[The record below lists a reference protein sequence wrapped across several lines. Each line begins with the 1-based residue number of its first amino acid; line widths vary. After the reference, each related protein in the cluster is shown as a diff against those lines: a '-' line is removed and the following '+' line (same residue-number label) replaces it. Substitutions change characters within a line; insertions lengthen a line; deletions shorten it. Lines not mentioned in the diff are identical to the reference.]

1 MANNYDQILTLA
13 NKNNMGLSNT
23 IKRDYGIPLDYSSV
37 QASLDDAVIYAATS
51 TLAYVGQPIAVGG
64 TLYIIDSVAHGE
76 HSVTVDGETT
86 TYSNYL
92 KEVGSKPEGDGNSI
106 VVAPD
111 GTVSMKGFETADNAF
126 LPRVAVSTDASG
138 NETGRT
144 LEWVPVSAVVEAD
157 GNTRTVIDIENS
169 SIIVNR
175 TYDQGTDT
183 YTYTLDVEFP
193 APPEYSVVKTEND
206 DGSVTYQ
213 LTKDDVVVGEDI
225 VIPAPYDD
233 SALDGRVEQVEA
245 GVAANTEYLEKVK
258 RFFDGAAEDNGDL
271 TQALDTLK
279 EIQTFINTDGETAQS
294 LLTAINANAE
304 DIQANADAIAELK
317 GDSANSIQGIVAAA
331 VNTYKQGADAT
342 HASIN
347 ERIDELVEDAA
358 TKDDV
363 NKALGEKADKTDLA
377 NYYTTTETFT
387 KDEVRE
393 LIAGIT
399 GAEEGDTTTT
409 VAAIKSQLDEHAAA
423 NAASF
428 EAIDGAQTAQNTN
441 IANNAAEIQ
450 KILDPATGIYAK
462 ATADAATEAQRLID
476 VLANGAV
483 ATNTQNIAG
492 INESLGTVNTDL
504 SALTGR
510 VGAVETKADNTAKGL
525 ADEIAAREQ
534 LAGVVEQHA
543 TDITA
548 VTGTANANA
557 TEIASIKENYATNTS
572 VESSIN
578 AAKTELTGKI
588 TENTNAITAE
598 AERAAAAEEALSG
611 RITKNSE
618 DIQQINTQVAAIDE
632 AYKSADSNI
641 LARLAKTADTF
652 TAENTVDDAIK
663 AVSGTLTSVSGTV
676 SANTETINKNAADI
690 ATNTASIA
698 ANTEYLDKVKRFFD
712 DAAEDSSESLNDALD
727 TLKDIQAFINTDGTT
742 AAKMAE
748 DIAANKTG
756 VAKNAAD
763 ILTIQSIVGNEGSLT
778 KRVAANEVAIA
789 GLTDVVVNGDD
800 ANAKLRTDITSL
812 QQLTTDASKGNA
824 KLRTDLDAVTG
835 TVTDLSTT
843 LGTTTATAD
852 SAKST
857 AEAAK
862 AIADQNK
869 IDIASLVESTKDCL
883 KSTDSFILYGGSAT
897 VTA

>member
-37 QASLDDAVIYAATS
+37 QASLDAAVIYAATS

-76 HSVTVDGETT
+76 HTVTVDGETT

-126 LPRVAVSTDASG
+126 LPRVAVSTDADG

-157 GNTRTVIDIENS
+157 GNTRTLIDAENS
-169 SIIVNR
+169 SITVNR

-213 LTKDDVVVGEDI
+213 LTKDDVAVGEDI

-245 GVAANTEYLEKVK
+245 DVAANTEYLEKVK

-304 DIQANADAIAELK
+304 DIQANADDIAELK
-317 GDSANSIQGIVAAA
+317 GNSENSIQGIVATAI
-331 VNTYKQGADAT
+331 NTYKQGADAT

-347 ERIDELVEDAA
+347 ERIDELVEAAA
-358 TKDDV
+358 TKDEV
-363 NKALGEKADKTDLA
+363 TTALGLKADKTDLA

-399 GAEEGDTTTT
+399 GAEDGDTTT
-409 VAAIKSQLDEHAAA
+409 VAAIKSQLDDHVTAS
-423 NAASF
+423 AASF
-428 EAIDGAQTAQNTN
+428 EAIDEAQTAQNTN
-441 IANNAAEIQ
+441 IANNATEIQ

-476 VLANGAV
+476 VLTTGAV

-492 INESLGTVNTDL
+492 INESLNTVNTDL

-510 VGAVETKADNTAKGL
+510 VGAVETKADNTAKAL
-525 ADEIAAREQ
+525 EDETAAREQ
-534 LAGVVEQHA
+534 LAVVVEQN
-543 TDITA
+543 TTNITT
-548 VTGTANANA
+548 VTNTANANT
-557 TEIASIKENYATNTS
+557 TEIASIKENYATNAS
-572 VESSIN
+572 VESAITT
-578 AAKTELTGKI
+578 AKTELTGKI
-588 TENTNAITAE
+588 TENANAITAE
-598 AERAAAAEEALSG
+598 AERAAGAEEALSG

-676 SANTETINKNAADI
+676 SANTEAINKNAADI

-756 VAKNAAD
+756 VAKNADD

-789 GLTDVVVNGDD
+789 GLTDIVVNGDD

-812 QQLTTDASKGNA
+812 QELTGDANKGNA
-824 KLRTDLDAVTG
+824 KLRTDLDAVTS
-835 TVTDLSTT
+835 TVTGLSTT

-852 SAKST
+852 SAKNT